1 MMYKCKVNNIDNI
14 YEAVMVVD
22 EELGMKGASGKKA
35 IPSSTVTVPS
45 TDETGDDI
53 VSLHRRS
60 LTVIIN
66 TIVNVCMLS
75 IDLSNMDAYLVYGAA
90 AVALIGLVLMKLYLS
105 YVFLQLYFLGFM
117 LMKFSDVPMSD
128 AITSFMLVIAWC
140 NFLVIFFLALDKH
153 FNKTERD
160 KMESIIT
167 LTILLVI
174 PLLSP

>member
-1 MMYKCKVNNIDNI
+1 
-14 YEAVMVVD
+14 
-22 EELGMKGASGKKA
+22 
-35 IPSSTVTVPS
+35 
-45 TDETGDDI
+45 
-53 VSLHRRS
+53 
-60 LTVIIN
+60 
-66 TIVNVCMLS
+66 
-75 IDLSNMDAYLVYGAA
+75 MDAYLVYGAA